1 MMEKTTFDEG
11 FVAVPTGVE
20 YHTVMEAM
28 RNSLFAAETE
38 RDEVLELLRE
48 VIEADDA
55 DDLEEVLTRIREFIE
70 NVPFAH
76 SF

>member
-1 MMEKTTFDEG
+1 MDKTTFDEG

-38 RDEVLELLRE
+38 RDEVLGLLCE
-48 VIEADDA
+48 VLEAEDA
-55 DDLEEVLTRIREFIE
+55 DDLEEVLTRVKEFVE
-70 NVPFAH
+70 NSPFAH

>member
-1 MMEKTTFDEG
+1 MEKTTFDEG

-28 RNSLFAAETE
+28 RTSLFVAETE
-38 RDEVLELLRE
+38 RDEVLGLLRE

-55 DDLEEVLTRIREFIE
+55 DDLEEVLTRVREFVE
-70 NVPFAH
+70 NSPFNHA
-76 SF
+76 F